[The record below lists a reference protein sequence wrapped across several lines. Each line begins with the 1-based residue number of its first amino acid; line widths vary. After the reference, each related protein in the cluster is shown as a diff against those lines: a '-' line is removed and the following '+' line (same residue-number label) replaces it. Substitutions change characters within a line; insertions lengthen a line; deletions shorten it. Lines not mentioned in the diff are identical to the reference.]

1 MKARGILRTVSKG
14 RDIGHGVGRF
24 LSDTFLPFPTLQI
37 ERSRS
42 RAFLCHCFIADGVNT
57 PTTCC
62 YRFTNK
68 KIPIQ
73 RLRSYQRI
81 TNTLCPQEA
90 VIFTTKLA
98 KEVCADPNQKWVQD
112 SMAYLDRQ
120 T

>member
-1 MKARGILRTVSKG
+1 MKISAALLCLLLAVA
-14 RDIGHGVGRF
+14 
-24 LSDTFLPFPTLQI
+24 
-37 ERSRS
+37 
-42 RAFLCHCFIADGVNT
+42 AFSPQGLAQPDGVNT

-120 T
+120 TQTPRL

>member
-1 MKARGILRTVSKG
+1 MKVSAALLCLLL
-14 RDIGHGVGRF
+14 VAA
-24 LSDTFLPFPTLQI
+24 
-37 ERSRS
+37 
-42 RAFLCHCFIADGVNT
+42 AFSPQSLAQPDGVNT